1 MKFTS
6 YCLLL
11 ALAFLGIST
20 LGGINEYVFFAGF
33 VILQFVILATAWNIL
48 GGYAGYVN
56 FGVPAFIAVGAY
68 SAVVLFKSMSAP
80 LLVQILG
87 GGILAGALGLGVG
100 LLTLKL
106 RGIFFSIATVAVVF
120 ILETVVNN
128 WRYVGGA
135 TGMQLTRP
143 QDLWFFDS
151 YARMLF
157 FVMAILAILS
167 VAIARYVQDSFL
179 GRGLR
184 AVRDSEEAAECSGVP
199 TLKIKLIACTI
210 SGALMGIAGAPLP
223 MYLSY
228 IEPAS
233 TFNLSYSISALGMP
247 IIGGTSH
254 WIGPVI
260 GALLL
265 ATLQQIVTVTVSN
278 ELNVLVVGA
287 LLKRWARNLRS
298 LNPWAGFVLK
308 QAEQLPSLLPQL
320 WAFRFQLPT
329 R

>member
-1 MKFTS
+1 MKYSICAFMTI
-6 YCLLL
+6 
-11 ALAFLGIST
+11 LAFLGLS
-20 LGGINEYVFFAGF
+20 LMNVNEYIFFAGF
-33 VILQFVILATAWNIL
+33 VILQFVVLATAWNIL

-68 SAVVLFKSMSAP
+68 TAVVLFKSISAP
-80 LLVQILG
+80 LVVQIIG
-87 GGILAGALGLGVG
+87 AGILAGLLGFMVG

-120 ILETVVNN
+120 ILETVVMN

-135 TGMQLTRP
+135 TGLQLTRP
-143 QDLWFFDS
+143 QDLWIFDT
-151 YARMLF
+151 YTRMLF
-157 FVMAILAILS
+157 FVMAVLAIGS
-167 VAIARYVQDSFL
+167 VSIARYIQDSFL

-210 SGALMGIAGAPLP
+210 SGALMGVAGAPMP

-228 IEPAS
+228 IEPTA
-233 TFNLSYSISALGMP
+233 TFNLNYSISALGMP

-265 ATLQQIVTVTVSN
+265 ATIQQVVTVTISN
-278 ELNVLVVGA
+278 ELNVLVVGV
-287 LLKRWARNLRS
+287 LLVL
-298 LNPWAGFVLK
+298 FVVLAPDGILGLIKKWK
-308 QAEQLPSLLPQL
+308 QSSK
-320 WAFRFQLPT
+320 
-329 R
+329 

>member
-287 LLKRWARNLRS
+287 LLVL
-298 LNPWAGFVLK
+298 FVVIAPDGILGLIKKWK
-308 QAEQLPSLLPQL
+308 QSSK
-320 WAFRFQLPT
+320 
-329 R
+329 

>member
-1 MKFTS
+1 MNV
-6 YCLLL
+6 
-11 ALAFLGIST
+11 
-20 LGGINEYVFFAGF
+20 NEYIFFAGF
-33 VILQFVILATAWNIL
+33 VILQFVVLATAWNIL

-68 SAVVLFKSMSAP
+68 SAVVLFKSLSAP
-80 LLVQILG
+80 LVVQIIG
-87 GGILAGALGLGVG
+87 GGILAGLLGLMVG

-120 ILETVVNN
+120 ILETVVMN

-135 TGMQLTRP
+135 TGLQLTRP
-143 QDLWFFDS
+143 PDLWIFDT
-151 YARMLF
+151 YTRMLF
-157 FVMAILAILS
+157 FVMAVLAVCS
-167 VAIARYVQDSFL
+167 VSIARYIQDSFL

-210 SGALMGIAGAPLP
+210 SGALMGVAGAPMP

-228 IEPAS
+228 IEPTA
-233 TFNLSYSISALGMP
+233 TFNLNYSISALGMP

-265 ATLQQIVTVTVSN
+265 ATIQQVVTVTISN
-278 ELNVLVVGA
+278 ELNVLVVGV
-287 LLKRWARNLRS
+287 LLVL
-298 LNPWAGFVLK
+298 FVVLAPDGILGLIKKWK
-308 QAEQLPSLLPQL
+308 QSSK
-320 WAFRFQLPT
+320 
-329 R
+329 

>member
-1 MKFTS
+1 MKYSIYAFLTI
-6 YCLLL
+6 
-11 ALAFLGIST
+11 LAFLGLS
-20 LGGINEYVFFAGF
+20 LMNVNEYIFFAGF
-33 VILQFVILATAWNIL
+33 VILQFVVLATAWNIL

-68 SAVVLFKSMSAP
+68 SAVVLFKSISAP
-80 LLVQILG
+80 LVVQIIG
-87 GGILAGALGLGVG
+87 GGILAGLLGLMVG

-120 ILETVVNN
+120 ILETVVMN

-135 TGMQLTRP
+135 TGLQLTRP
-143 QDLWFFDS
+143 PDLWIFDT
-151 YARMLF
+151 YTRMLF
-157 FVMAILAILS
+157 FVMAVLAVCS
-167 VAIARYVQDSFL
+167 VSIARYIQDSFL

-210 SGALMGIAGAPLP
+210 SGALMGIAGAPMP

-228 IEPAS
+228 IEPTA
-233 TFNLSYSISALGMP
+233 TFNLNYSISALGMP

-265 ATLQQIVTVTVSN
+265 ATIQQVVTVTISN
-278 ELNVLVVGA
+278 ELNVLVVGV
-287 LLKRWARNLRS
+287 LLVL
-298 LNPWAGFVLK
+298 FVVLAPDGILGLIKKWK
-308 QAEQLPSLLPQL
+308 QSSK
-320 WAFRFQLPT
+320 
-329 R
+329 

>member
-1 MKFTS
+1 MKYAT
-6 YCLLL
+6 YCLLIVL
-11 ALAFLGIST
+11 GFLGLSVMSS
-20 LGGINEYVFFAGF
+20 INEYVFFAGF

-56 FGVPAFIAVGAY
+56 FGVPAFIAMGAY
-68 SAVVLFKSMSAP
+68 TAVVLFKSISAP
-80 LLVQILG
+80 LVVQIIG

-143 QDLWFFDS
+143 PDLWFFES
-151 YARMLF
+151 YTRMLF
-157 FVMAILAILS
+157 FVMAVLAVLS
-167 VAIARYVQDSFL
+167 VSIARYVQDSFL

-210 SGALMGIAGAPLP
+210 SGALMGVAGSPMP

-228 IEPAS
+228 IE
-233 TFNLSYSISALGMP
+233 SI
-247 IIGGTSH
+247 
-254 WIGPVI
+254 
-260 GALLL
+260 
-265 ATLQQIVTVTVSN
+265 
-278 ELNVLVVGA
+278 
-287 LLKRWARNLRS
+287 
-298 LNPWAGFVLK
+298 
-308 QAEQLPSLLPQL
+308 
-320 WAFRFQLPT
+320 
-329 R
+329 